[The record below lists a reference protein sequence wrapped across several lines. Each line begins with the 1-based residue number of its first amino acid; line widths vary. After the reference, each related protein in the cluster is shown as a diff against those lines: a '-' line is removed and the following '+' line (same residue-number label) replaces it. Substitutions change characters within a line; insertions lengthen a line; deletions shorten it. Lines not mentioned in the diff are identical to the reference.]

1 MRRELPATTQFR
13 RCRDTMDVW
22 LDSGVS
28 WFANYPQRVADL
40 WATVRGLRCRYLE
53 GSDQHRGWFQSSI
66 YTSFVMRQCLP
77 FQHCVT
83 HGFLVDEKV
92 AVCGV
97 AEA

>member
-40 WATVRGLRCRYLE
+40 WATRRGLRRRYLE

-66 YTSFVMRQCLP
+66 YTSYVMRQCLP

-92 AVCGV
+92 AARGA